1 MYVCVFNYILEPFF
15 LCGQVGAIFV
25 IASISS
31 EDTDQFGWKRSRSEL
46 VKTDLF
52 QKSLGLF
59 LLHAASTSA
68 QIPFTISPQ
77 SHILKMRPKI
87 LNFIGIPVSVLR
99 PHLICFTEFL
109 SALTKKSHIISL
121 KLWHPV
127 EKLSIISSQTKC
139 ALQPWPSL
147 SKTCKLSLGKCVV
160 ANMFCTRA
168 PQVRTLAKKSHLSLV
183 VTVKNVQKRMQQNNE
198 AWTITCFPL
207 ESKNAKYNRNLLS
220 NCTTL
225 AR

>member
-1 MYVCVFNYILEPFF
+1 MCVFLITFWRQFFF

-77 SHILKMRPKI
+77 SHIK
-87 LNFIGIPVSVLR
+87 N
-99 PHLICFTEFL
+99 E
-109 SALTKKSHIISL
+109 TKN
-121 KLWHPV
+121 P
-127 EKLSIISSQTKC
+127 
-139 ALQPWPSL
+139 
-147 SKTCKLSLGKCVV
+147 
-160 ANMFCTRA
+160 
-168 PQVRTLAKKSHLSLV
+168 
-183 VTVKNVQKRMQQNNE
+183 
-198 AWTITCFPL
+198 
-207 ESKNAKYNRNLLS
+207 
-220 NCTTL
+220 
-225 AR
+225 